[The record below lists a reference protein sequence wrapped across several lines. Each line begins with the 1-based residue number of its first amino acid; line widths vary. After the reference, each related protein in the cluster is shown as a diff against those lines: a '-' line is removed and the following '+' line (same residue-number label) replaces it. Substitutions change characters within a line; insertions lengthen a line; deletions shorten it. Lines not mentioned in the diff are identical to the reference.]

1 MRVKVLVICITIFLG
16 DTLFAQNYYM
26 QYTHDTLGNRTGRA
40 RGVLTREMASE
51 GISADT
57 VLQNIVP
64 PVDSVSAFNN
74 DNGADDSDSV
84 KHGILIKTRE
94 EKEAY
99 LREMMARTASLA
111 PIKVPEGQSRS
122 INDFDVGAIPLQY
135 GVSPTGARTYSIPI
149 ATAPDIKY
157 APSLA
162 LVYNSQGGYGYGGYG
177 WDLAGLSSITITNK
191 SLYYDGVIKP
201 ADVTDTSAVFMLD
214 GVRLVKNND
223 PTTSSS
229 FPLVT
234 AKGHI
239 LVSPVKYNNGHVR
252 YFNVLYPNGVR
263 ATFGSTTLT
272 IGSNMISYPM
282 VESINLEGDRIQYV
296 YSFDPADGHSFL
308 HMIKYGFDALGN
320 ASCTIEWQGRDL
332 DYYQYYAGNRLWRK
346 PWIESL
352 LSVKDGEILYSYDFN
367 YTIVSGE
374 YLITRVSV
382 ANADEK
388 ELPPIE
394 FTYGPEQT
402 HTGPDS
408 LLVDKSLYLDGY
420 SLTGNYYYKRGKFV
434 KGSRNDGLVIYT
446 IRSNYNMGASGSYKY
461 DSMYDYMPPVFIRSI
476 ASVSDDVN
484 IDSSIDTGNGL
495 QTIEPVDT
503 DGDGIDEIV
512 RVNWG
517 ATNSNGTKY
526 IFSKFG
532 FDTLGNVVQL
542 DTFHVRLPGYVQ
554 YKGYSHVPLSPYR
567 RAYYWGDFNGD
578 GKAEMLAI
586 SYSSNGTGS
595 SYERPQICLF
605 SLIDLNAGVVV
616 SEQTSLDLFEF
627 PFGTDRSVFCLDIDG
642 DGMTEVCQATAS
654 GTDVYKLGTNNLF
667 SWSKT
672 IPLLTDSVIDS
683 DDTYFTDVNADGYID
698 VLRAHTNPTSLW
710 QLFTNTGVDF
720 IYSTIDLDPKTHYD
734 SFFFIDI
741 NRDGYPDAVRVYE
754 HYLGYSLNNEGAGF
768 GDFVFDLNSNID
780 ARGILPGNVVD
791 YTSMSAFIKVNGQY
805 IDEYSFTSYIPEQ
818 RQLIQSRDSYGAI
831 VRNIYSY
838 LPQNS
843 KYWTDN
849 PSPAG
854 EGFQYKVLPIYVLS
868 GARGMMSDDSNSEVF
883 MQDNYSW
890 YDGVVSTRG
899 LGFCGFSK
907 TRKVIYLD
915 TIPVNEVSSYNPMKA
930 GIITSQNRY
939 FSMASG
945 SPYYI
950 ATYSWD
956 NHSTTY
962 GKLSPRLTQ
971 SVSTDNTTGVIT
983 TTSYAYDSF
992 DYPIRI
998 ITSSRIGATGTPLF
1012 SIENRT
1018 YSHGNSTAQYV
1029 LGTISSIRTVEN
1041 RDNDLNVMY
1050 GDRSTFTYDSC
1061 FRPLTRN
1068 DYKVI
1073 THGNPISPSVQS
1085 YLVTKSRW
1093 TYDSHGNVL
1102 TEESAPYSATEYT
1115 GSTYTYDASG
1125 RHLTSSTNALGQ
1137 TTSYSNFDKYGN
1149 ARTVTDYRN
1158 RVRTNSF
1165 DSWGKQ
1171 TKTVYADGTVD
1182 STATAWGGQGVYT
1195 ATRTITGK
1203 PSTVVHYDALS
1214 REIRTG
1220 NKRFNGQWQYTDTEY
1235 NERGL
1240 IKRISLP
1247 FRGTSASY
1255 WNTYKYDNYSRQTKI
1270 TEASGRITQW
1280 SYSGTSV
1287 TEVKD
1292 GITVTRTSNAVGELV
1307 SVSDAAGTVTYTLRD
1322 DGQPLSVTAPGNAT
1336 TTFTYDNCGRRTSI
1350 DDPSAGT
1357 RNTAYTVNSDGSSV
1371 TTETNA
1377 LGSIATSVDKYGRV
1391 TGITRTGTGAFD
1403 TSYAYDTYG
1412 LLTTISSTNSTGKEY
1427 TYDAY
1432 DRVSTVKETVPDGK
1446 WLQKSYTYG
1455 VGSNVASIAYTSQ
1468 SGYITT
1474 ENFVYLN
1481 GRNIL
1486 IGLSGGTT
1494 VLSKTGENDLGQPT
1508 SAMSGSVSRTY
1519 EYTAY
1524 GFPTKRKLSAGG
1536 STIQDLRTTFNPQTG
1551 NLTSRSNAGNSSSTE
1566 YFYYDA
1572 LGRLNYDSQGPSAY
1586 DIKGNAIYRSGIG
1599 TMTYPNSAHP
1609 YQIERL
1615 NASSASVTS
1624 QYNQTV
1630 TYTAYDR
1637 PSTISEWVP
1646 AIAFAYN
1653 ADYQRVKMQTI
1664 VQGSVVQRKYYI
1676 GDCYEREE
1684 NGDGSL
1690 LRERLFVGGDAYSA
1704 PVVLQRTD
1712 ANGNWTPYVIGRDYL
1727 GSITNIT
1734 TTSGT
1739 SVAEYG
1745 YDPWGRMRNPQTLAP
1760 YAYSSQPSL
1769 LLGRG
1774 FCGHEHLSSYGLI
1787 NMNARLYDPVLGRF
1801 LSPDPYVQAPDFSQN
1816 FNRYAYALNNPLKYT
1831 DESGESLGLILGAA
1845 YAGGFINWLL
1855 YSREFSW
1862 RGLGYFGVGAITGVM
1877 SVGLAPLPGWL
1888 AVQTKA
1894 AGVWA
1899 GALVGAL
1906 GGAAGGAASAALS
1919 SVGNNLLSGRNWD
1932 EGLGTAA
1939 AQGALFGVLSG
1950 AISGGIQGYRYAIE
1964 NGANP
1969 WNNRINE
1976 IKYKAKVKNG
1986 VSTQPYPSKH
1996 CYAYSA
2002 EYADAGH
2009 GNHKADEFIAANNY
2023 ADGGDF
2029 AILGKVS
2036 ENAHRVGNRYSYADV
2051 FNSIHNFGYN
2061 IENGTFEAAGVIGSH
2076 WNNIIGIS
2084 SFDRIS
2090 MFGGQIN
2097 SYQLFRTWDPATGIV
2112 SYKDAILFTDITI
2125 FKF

>member
-1 MRVKVLVICITIFLG
+1 MILSSSIS
-16 DTLFAQNYYM
+16 AQNYYM
-26 QYTHDTLGNRTGRA
+26 QYTHDTLGNRIGRA

-51 GISADT
+51 GISSDT
-57 VLQNIVP
+57 ILQLIVP
-64 PVDSVSAFNN
+64 PVDTIFAFKNE
-74 DNGADDSDSV
+74 DGVDDSDSV
-84 KHGILIKTRE
+84 KHGVLIKTRE

-122 INDFDVGAIPLQY
+122 INDYDVGAIPLQY
-135 GVSPTGARTYSIPI
+135 GVSHAGARTYSIPI

-394 FTYGPEQT
+394 FTYGPEQA

-476 ASVSDDVN
+476 ASVSDVVD
-484 IDSSIDTGNGL
+484 IDSSIGTGNGL

-503 DGDGIDEIV
+503 DGDGVDEIV

-517 ATNSNGTKY
+517 DTDMNGTKY

-532 FDTLGNVVQL
+532 FDDNGNTIQI
-542 DTFHVRLPGYVQ
+542 DTFHIKLPGCVQ
-554 YKGYSHVPLSPYR
+554 FRGYDNKPLSPYR

-586 SYSSNGTGS
+586 SYSSNGTGIDYS
-595 SYERPQICLF
+595 RPQTCYF
-605 SLIDLNAGVVV
+605 SLIDLDSGELIN
-616 SEQTSLDLFEF
+616 EQTSVSLFSF
-627 PFGTDRSVFCLDIDG
+627 PFGADKTVFCMDIDG
-642 DGMTEVCQATAS
+642 DSMTELCHATLF
-654 GTDVYKLGTNNLF
+654 GTDVYKLNSDNVFLL
-667 SWSKT
+667 SKT
-672 IPLLTDSVIDS
+672 IPVLTESVMDS
-683 DDTYFTDVNADGYID
+683 DGVFFADINADGYID
-698 VLRAHTNPTSLW
+698 ILKASSWPSTQW
-710 QLFTNTGVDF
+710 QLFTNTGVSF
-720 IYSTIDLDPKTHYD
+720 VSGTIGLWPQTQYD
-734 SFFFIDI
+734 TYFFIDI
-741 NRDGYPDAVRVYE
+741 NRDGYPDVVRICE
-754 HYLGYSLNNEGAGF
+754 NTLGYSLNNEGTSF

-838 LPQNS
+838 LPQSS

-907 TRKVIYLD
+907 TRKVKYLD

-983 TTSYAYDSF
+983 TTSYAYDSL

-998 ITSSRIGATGTPLF
+998 ITSSKIGPTGTPLF

-1018 YSHGNSTAQYV
+1018 YSHSNSAAQYV

-1085 YLVTKSRW
+1085 YLVSKSRW
-1093 TYDSHGNVL
+1093 TYDSYGNVL
-1102 TEESAPYSATEYT
+1102 TEESSPYNATEYT
-1115 GSTYTYDASG
+1115 GNTYTYDSSG
-1125 RHLTSSTNALGQ
+1125 RHMTSSTNALGQ
-1137 TTSYSNFDKYGN
+1137 TTTFSNFDKYGN

-1158 RVRTNSF
+1158 RVRTGSF

-1171 TKTVYADGTVD
+1171 TKSVYSDGTVD
-1182 STATAWGGQGVYT
+1182 STATAWGGQGIYT
-1195 ATRTITGK
+1195 TTRTITGK

-1235 NERGL
+1235 NQRGFVS
-1240 IKRISLP
+1240 RTSLP
-1247 FRGTSASY
+1247 FRSSAPSY
-1255 WNTYKYDNYSRQTKI
+1255 WNTYKYDNYGRRTKI

-1287 TEVKD
+1287 TETKD
-1292 GITVTRTSNAVGELV
+1292 CITVTRTANAVGDLV
-1307 SVSDAAGTVTYTLRD
+1307 SATDAAGAITYTLRD
-1322 DGQPLSVTAPGNAT
+1322 DGQPSSVTVPGSVT
-1336 TTFTYDNCGRRTSI
+1336 TSFTYDNYGRRTSI
-1350 DDPSAGT
+1350 VDPSAGT
-1357 RNTAYTVNSDGSSV
+1357 RSTAYTINTDGSSV

-1377 LGSIATSVDKYGRV
+1377 LGSIATAVDKYGRV
-1391 TGITRTGTGAFD
+1391 TGITRTGTGAFN
-1403 TSYAYDTYG
+1403 TTYTYDTYSR
-1412 LLTTISSTNSTGKEY
+1412 LSSVSSTNSTGEEY
-1427 TYDAY
+1427 TYDSF
-1432 DRVSTVKETVPDGK
+1432 DRISTVKETVPDGK

-1455 VGSNVASIAYTSQ
+1455 AGSNVGSIAYTSQ
-1468 SGYITT
+1468 SGNITT
-1474 ENFVYLN
+1474 EYYSYSN
-1481 GRNIL
+1481 GRNTSIT
-1486 IGLSGGTT
+1486 LSDGTN
-1494 VLSKTGENDLGQPT
+1494 VLTLTAENDLGQPT
-1508 SAMSGSVSRTY
+1508 AASSGSVSRSY
-1519 EYTAY
+1519 GYSNY
-1524 GFPTKRKLSAGG
+1524 GFPRFRKLSCGG
-1536 STIQDLRTTFNPQTG
+1536 NNLQELWTMFNPLTG
-1551 NLTSRSNAGNSSSTE
+1551 NLDGRYFIADGMPEGDE
-1566 YFYYDA
+1566 YYSYDQ
-1572 LGRLNYDSQGPSAY
+1572 LGRLTDGVTYDT
-1586 DIKGNAIYRSGIG
+1586 KGNIIYLSYVG
-1599 TMTYPNSAHP
+1599 TMTYPDTDHP
-1609 YQIERL
+1609 YRIGRL
-1615 NASSASVTS
+1615 NASNASVTRPFA
-1624 QYNQTV
+1624 QTV

-1637 PSTISEWVP
+1637 PATITENYPVAS
-1646 AIAFAYN
+1646 FTYN
-1653 ADYQRVKMQTI
+1653 AEHGRVKMQTAAM
-1664 VQGSVVQRKYYI
+1664 GSVVQKKYYI
-1676 GDCYEREE
+1676 GDRYESEE
-1684 NGDGSL
+1684 SPISTT
-1690 LRERLFVGGDAYSA
+1690 ERLFVGGDAYSA
-1704 PVVLQRTD
+1704 PMVLQRT
-1712 ANGNWTPYVIGRDYL
+1712 GGTGSWTAYVIGRDYL
-1727 GSITNIT
+1727 GSITKILT
-1734 TTSGT
+1734 TGGT
-1739 SVAEYG
+1739 SVAEYS
-1745 YDPWGRMRNPQTLAP
+1745 YDSWGRMRDPQTLTP
-1760 YAYSSQPSL
+1760 YSSTSQPTL

-1774 FCGHEHLSSYGLI
+1774 YGGHEHLSAYGLI

-1801 LSPDPYVQAPDFSQN
+1801 LSPDPYVQSPDFSQN

-1831 DESGESLGLILGAA
+1831 DPSGEVTIWGPILLSALVAMAIDYGFQVGNNYKLAKDNPDMTTKDIWLNDIDWFDVGMSGLV
-1845 YAGGFINWLL
+1845 GGIM
-1855 YSREFSW
+1855 
-1862 RGLGYFGVGAITGVM
+1862 GGAI
-1877 SVGLAPLPGWL
+1877 
-1888 AVQTKA
+1888 
-1894 AGVWA
+1894 
-1899 GALVGAL
+1899 
-1906 GGAAGGAASAALS
+1906 AAGGAGPVSAFLLKNATTIKASEVILTSAVDITGEGVQKVRFDDFIFR
-1919 SVGNNLLSGRNWD
+1919 SVT
-1932 EGLGTAA
+1932 GLATMAVTDAVG
-1939 AQGALFGVLSG
+1939 S
-1950 AISGGIQGYRYAIE
+1950 
-1964 NGANP
+1964 
-1969 WNNRINE
+1969 
-1976 IKYKAKVKNG
+1976 
-1986 VSTQPYPSKH
+1986 
-1996 CYAYSA
+1996 AYSNLQKSLSTSDGMYSVY
-2002 EYADAGH
+2002 EGIDPSTGEVKYVGITKRTPQTRWSEHFRSNSNRAGLV
-2009 GNHKADEFIAANNY
+2009 Y
-2023 ADGGDF
+2023 
-2029 AILGKVS
+2029 KVVETGLDKQEARVMEQMMINQFGL
-2036 ENAHRVGNRYSYADV
+2036 ENLY
-2051 FNSIHNFGYN
+2051 NSINSIAPKYWDYYN
-2061 IENGTFEAAGVIGSH
+2061 I
-2076 WNNIIGIS
+2076 
-2084 SFDRIS
+2084 
-2090 MFGGQIN
+2090 M
-2097 SYQLFRTWDPATGIV
+2097 P
-2112 SYKDAILFTDITI
+2112 
-2125 FKF
+2125 